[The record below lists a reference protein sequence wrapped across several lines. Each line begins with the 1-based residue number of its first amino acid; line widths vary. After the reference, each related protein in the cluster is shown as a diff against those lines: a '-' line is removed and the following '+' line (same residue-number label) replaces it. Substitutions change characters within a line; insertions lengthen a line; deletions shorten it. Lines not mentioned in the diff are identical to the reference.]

1 MAAYTSTQ
9 SGNFTD
15 SATWGGGGY
24 PSANGDTFSITAGH
38 TVTYN
43 TNSPVSTGFGDSNIY
58 GTLTHASGATHI
70 RMNGRLYIQNG
81 GLYQMNPSST
91 HSIKGTQGDQH
102 GIWQEN
108 KDGASFIAEGSAPM
122 VETTLSA
129 AVDVYAG
136 SYSFTSASNFK
147 AGEWCAVYKDQ
158 PASYNDDNDEGFI
171 IHEVNGNT
179 VYFREFV
186 GPSATILSGSGTKLL
201 VQNAKIFRVN
211 QRLIFGT
218 GSNRNVAN
226 KITDIDYNRNVITLE
241 NSISGTVNGLTVYTT
256 GTHRPHSSGERVR
269 KIATVASAAASS
281 GATSITLVDATN
293 FDIGDKFVIEHP
305 WSASTSWSINDEHT
319 ISGKSGNTI
328 TFSPALPAA
337 IDTTG
342 FCTIT
347 SRDCL
352 VKSDSTSDYGFYYS
366 EYYTSNWNKKL
377 WLKNVEFD
385 RVGNSGSSLY
395 RGIVAR
401 GYHSTAW
408 RANGG
413 VIEGCV
419 VKCQNYR
426 GDRAGI
432 WWYSGADYRLC
443 RNNVLYN
450 THSGVANYYCNSAHD
465 YNNFCVNSSYS
476 GFRGEGYYHVYW
488 EVAYNR
494 TSGTG
499 SYGMTLYPAYENGG
513 GFHHNSVNR
522 CDDYPFLSR
531 SYGTA
536 CFYQNEFYDH
546 RYAPNTSSANPL
558 LTFVYNKLSARD
570 SEPNSLEGIGQPIGT
585 GYSEFHRSGGWWE
598 FQQWNEHNY
607 EIDATAQWSYHI
619 ARVWDR
625 DEQAWRVYRRD
636 DSDGYAGISNFVL
649 VQPGETVYFTAKI
662 KLVSGYSGN
671 MPTLAIYPQ
680 NWSYG
685 RPSGI
690 FGSSFTGSNSA
701 LPPATTSP
709 TFNDSSYTT
718 ATLSLENTVSVS
730 QYFMVG
736 ILSSNRNQSEGWYQK
751 PDQIRVSNTRGIKNR
766 EFTKITDW
774 SSVPTQGNSATA
786 RITRLG
792 GRIS

>member
-24 PSANGDTFSITAGH
+24 PSADGDTFVVSSSH

-43 TNSPVSTGFGDSNIY
+43 TNSPVTNGFGDSYID

-70 RMNGRLYIQNG
+70 RMNGRLYIRTN

-108 KDGASFIAEGSAPM
+108 QDSASFIAEGSAPM
-122 VETTLSA
+122 PETTLSA

-136 SYSFTSASNFK
+136 SYSFTSASSFK
-147 AGEWCAVYKDQ
+147 AGEWCAVYRDQ
-158 PASYNDDNDEGFI
+158 PSDYTYDNDEGFI
-171 IHEVNGNT
+171 IHEINGNT

-186 GPSATILSGSGTKLL
+186 GPSATIQSSRTNQIK
-201 VQNAKIFRVN
+201 VDNAKVFRVN

-226 KITDIDYNRNVITLE
+226 KITNINYNSNYITLE
-241 NSISGTVNGLTVYTT
+241 NSINGTVDGLTVYTT
-256 GTHRPHSSGERVR
+256 GVHKPHASGDRVR
-269 KIATVASAAASS
+269 KIATVASEAASS

-352 VKSDSTSDYGFYYS
+352 VKSDSSSDYGFFYS
-366 EYYTSNWNKKL
+366 EYYTSNYNKQL

-395 RGIVAR
+395 RGVVVR
-401 GYHSTAW
+401 GYHKTSW
-408 RANGG
+408 RSNGA

-426 GDRAGI
+426 GDRSGI
-432 WWYSGADYRLC
+432 WWYSGNHYRLC

-450 THSGVANYYCNSAHD
+450 THSGINNYYCNSAHD
-465 YNNFCVNSSYS
+465 YNNFCVDSSYS

-499 SYGMTLYPAYENGG
+499 SYGMMLYPAYENGG

-522 CDDYPFLSR
+522 CNDYPFISR

-536 CFYQNEFYDH
+536 SFYQNEFYDH
-546 RYAPNTSSANPL
+546 RYAPNTSSANPY

-585 GYSEFHRSGGWWE
+585 SHSEFHRSGGWWE
-598 FQQWNEHNY
+598 FQQWNELNY
-607 EIDATAQWSYHI
+607 EIDNTAQWSYHI
-619 ARVWDR
+619 ARVWDK
-625 DEQAWRVYRRD
+625 DEKAWRVYRRD
-636 DSDGYAGISNFVL
+636 DSDGYAGFTTFVL
-649 VQPGETVYFTAKI
+649 LQPGETVYLSATI

-671 MPTLAIYPQ
+671 NPMLAMYPQ
-680 NWSYG
+680 NWSYA
-685 RPSGI
+685 RPTAT
-690 FGSSFTGSNSA
+690 FGSGFTGSNIA
-701 LPPATTSP
+701 LNGTTTTPSWN
-709 TFNDSSYTT
+709 TSSYTT
-718 ATLSLENTVSVS
+718 GTLSLQNTVGVS
-730 QYFMVG
+730 QYIMVG
-736 ILSSNRNQSEGWYQK
+736 VMSTNRNMSEGWYQK
-751 PDQIRVSNTRGIKNR
+751 PDVIRVSRIRGAKNR
-766 EFTKITDW
+766 EFVKTSDWANIPTVGVDANTK
-774 SSVPTQGNSATA
+774 
-786 RITRLG
+786 ITRLG
-792 GRIS
+792 GRF

>member
-24 PSANGDTFSITAGH
+24 PSADGDTFVVSSSH

-43 TNSPVSTGFGDSNIY
+43 TNSPVTNGFGDSYID

-70 RMNGRLYIQNG
+70 RMNGRLYIRTN

-108 KDGASFIAEGSAPM
+108 QDSASFIAEGSAPM
-122 VETTLSA
+122 PETTLSA

-147 AGEWCAVYKDQ
+147 AGEWCAVYRDQ
-158 PASYNDDNDEGFI
+158 PSDYTYDNDEGFI
-171 IHEVNGNT
+171 IHEINGNT

-186 GPSATILSGSGTKLL
+186 GPSATIQSSRTNQIK
-201 VQNAKIFRVN
+201 VDNAKVFRVN

-226 KITDIDYNRNVITLE
+226 KITNINYNSNYITLE
-241 NSISGTVNGLTVYTT
+241 NSVNGTVDGLTVYTT
-256 GTHRPHSSGERVR
+256 GVHKPHASGDRVR
-269 KIATVASAAASS
+269 KIATVASEAASS

-352 VKSDSTSDYGFYYS
+352 VKSDSSSDYGFFYS
-366 EYYTSNWNKKL
+366 EYYTSNYNKQL

-385 RVGNSGSSLY
+385 RIGNSGSTLY
-395 RGIVAR
+395 RGVVVR
-401 GYHSTAW
+401 GYHKTSW
-408 RANGG
+408 RSNGS

-419 VKCQNYR
+419 IKCQNYR

-432 WWYSGADYRLC
+432 WYYSNTHYRLC

-450 THSGVANYYCNSAHD
+450 THSGINNYYCNSAHD
-465 YNNFCVNSSYS
+465 YNNFCVDSSYS

-499 SYGMTLYPAYENGG
+499 SYGMMLYPAYENGG

-522 CDDYPFLSR
+522 CDAYPFISR

-536 CFYQNEFYDH
+536 SFYQNEFYDH
-546 RYAPNTSSANPL
+546 RYAPNTSSANPY

-585 GYSEFHRSGGWWE
+585 SHSEFHRSGGWWE
-598 FQQWNEHNY
+598 FQQWNELNY
-607 EIDATAQWSYHI
+607 EIDNTAQWSYHI
-619 ARVWDR
+619 ARVWDK
-625 DEQAWRVYRRD
+625 DEKAWRVYRRD
-636 DSDGYAGISNFVL
+636 DSDGYAGFTTFVL
-649 VQPGETVYFTAKI
+649 LQPGETVYLSATI

-671 MPTLAIYPQ
+671 NPMLAMYPQ
-680 NWSYG
+680 NWSYA
-685 RPSGI
+685 RPTAT
-690 FGSSFTGSNSA
+690 FGSGFTGSNIA
-701 LPPATTSP
+701 LNGTTTTPSWN
-709 TFNDSSYTT
+709 TSSYTT
-718 ATLSLENTVSVS
+718 GTLSLQNTVGVS
-730 QYFMVG
+730 QYIMVG
-736 ILSSNRNQSEGWYQK
+736 VLSTSSNMSEGWYQK
-751 PDQIRVSNTRGIKNR
+751 PDVIRVSRIRGAKNR
-766 EFTKITDW
+766 EFVKTSDWANIPTVGVDANTK
-774 SSVPTQGNSATA
+774 
-786 RITRLG
+786 ITRLG
-792 GRIS
+792 GRF

>member
-1 MAAYTSTQ
+1 MASYTSTQ

-15 SATWGGGGY
+15 SSTWGGGGY

-70 RMNGRLYIQNG
+70 RMNGRLYIQTD

-136 SYSFTSASNFK
+136 SYSFTSASSFK
-147 AGEWCAVYKDQ
+147 AGEWCAVYRDQ
-158 PASYNDDNDEGFI
+158 PTSYATDNDEGFI
-171 IHEVNGNT
+171 IHEINGDI

-186 GPSATILSGSGTKLL
+186 GPSATIESSRTNQIK
-201 VQNAKIFRVN
+201 VDNAKVFRVN

-218 GSNRNVAN
+218 GTNRNVAN
-226 KITDIDYNRNVITLE
+226 KITNINYNSNIITLE
-241 NSISGTVNGLTVYTT
+241 SSINGTVNGLTVYTT
-256 GTHRPHSSGERVR
+256 GVHRPHASGDRVR
-269 KIATVASAAASS
+269 KIATIPSADASS
-281 GATSITLVDATN
+281 GATQITLIDATN
-293 FDIGDKFVIEHP
+293 FDIGDKFIIEHS
-305 WSASTSWSINDEHT
+305 WSASTTYSSNVEHT
-319 ISGKSGNTI
+319 ISGKSGNTL

-337 IDTTG
+337 VNTTN
-342 FCTIT
+342 FCAIT

-366 EYYTSNWNKKL
+366 ENYTSNWNKRL

-395 RGIVAR
+395 RGIVVR
-401 GYHSTAW
+401 GYHSTPW

-426 GDRAGI
+426 GSRSGL
-432 WWYSGADYRLC
+432 WWYSNGHYRLC
-443 RNNVLYN
+443 RNNVVFH
-450 THSGVANYYCNSAHD
+450 TESGIANYYCNSPHD
-465 YNNFCVNSSYS
+465 YNNFCVNSTYS

-494 TSGTG
+494 TSG
-499 SYGMTLYPAYENGG
+499 SDDYGLMLYPAYENGG
-513 GFHHNSVNR
+513 GFHHNHANR
-522 CDDYPFLSR
+522 CNKYPFLSR

-536 CFYQNEFYDH
+536 SFYQNEFYDH
-546 RYAPNTSSANPL
+546 QYAPVTSSSNPL

-570 SEPNSLEGIGQPIGT
+570 SEPNSLEGIGKPIGS
-585 GYSEFHRSGGWWE
+585 GYSTFDRCGGWME

-607 EIDATAQWSYHI
+607 EIDNTAQWTYHI
-619 ARVWDR
+619 ARIWDKN
-625 DEQAWRVYRRD
+625 EKAWRVYRRD
-636 DSDGYAGISNFVL
+636 DSSGNAGFTTFVL
-649 VQPGETVYFTAKI
+649 LQPGETLYLKSTI

-671 MPTLAIYPQ
+671 NPTLAIYPQ
-680 NWSYG
+680 NWSYS

-690 FGSSFTGSNSA
+690 FGSSFTGSNIA
-701 LPPATTSP
+701 LNSTTTTPSW
-709 TFNDSSYTT
+709 STT
-718 ATLSLENTVSVS
+718 AYTSHTLSLENTVGVS
-730 QYFMVG
+730 QYVMVG
-736 ILSSNRNQSEGWYQK
+736 VLSSNSNMSEGWYQK
-751 PDQIRVSNTRGIKNR
+751 PDIITVSRARGAKNR
-766 EFTKITDW
+766 EFIKTSDW
-774 SSVPTQGNSATA
+774 TNIPTQGINANT

-792 GRIS
+792 GRI